1 MKYWRKYTAHRTY
14 AKMSSRIKSDRMHFL
29 FFWMNGMCF
38 LRRTSAR
45 LAYFVFFGYTGSVWS
60 RVLNINKNMHTFTH
74 THTVHGFIEFFLEHT
89 NTGKGKNTVVRPAT
103 SYWRQF
109 VFGFAQLNIPMSC
122 FGTSYARV
130 LYILFFRLHAC
141 VRGGAR
147 AHTHLFSCVYSLT
160 QKILLLLDRASEC
173 NSGPQQHDNNSFG
186 PDS

>member
-45 LAYFVFFGYTGSVWS
+45 LAYFVFFGSYGLCLVSC
-60 RVLNINKNMHTFTH
+60 LEHKQKHAHTH

-147 AHTHLFSCVYSLT
+147 AHTPFQLCVFFDA
-160 QKILLLLDRASEC
+160 K
-173 NSGPQQHDNNSFG
+173 NSSYVGPGQWMQLGPQQHDNNSFG